1 MYQTI
6 VEAVLDHAKC
16 RPAKNALIMKKET
29 VDYKGLGNL
38 VRKCAIILR
47 EKYHIQAGD
56 KVMITAL
63 SRPEFLVIFLG
74 VQYLHG
80 VTIPLD
86 KSWHKDTLLKMAAFI
101 RPELIISNKTLG
113 ETDIKVAG
121 IKDLYREIM
130 EIREEP
136 PEEYQLPEENQVAEI
151 LFTTGTTGTPK
162 GAMLTY
168 GNILSITRNN
178 IEGVGFRE
186 DDIVLDALPLCH
198 SLGLR
203 EARMVLFSGGTLVL
217 QNGFSF
223 LKELCHNME
232 ANQCTGFVG
241 IPAVMERLCRS
252 LPDFEKVFGR
262 LRYMEIGAGSLS
274 IDMKKRLPVL
284 LPNADIF
291 NVWGSSETGG
301 VIYLDVRR
309 RQDKI
314 AALGKAVT
322 AAKIGIIGQDGRQIL
337 DRDINH
343 AGRMA
348 VCGQMTMAGYYDMP
362 EAGRETLADGWLIT
376 KDLVYMDDEDFIYM
390 IGRADDIINVG
401 GEKVSPAE
409 VENAASEFEL
419 VREAA
424 CIGVE
429 DPEKIMGQV
438 PVLYVAAEGKDPFP
452 EDQLMKFLSRKLEIF
467 KLPKQI
473 LYIREIPRNRMG
485 KINRNELRRIWE
497 SGKEKCVLD
506 EYCL

>member
-6 VEAVLDHAKC
+6 VEAVLDHAKYH
-16 RPAKNALIMKKET
+16 PAKNALIIKKET
-29 VDYKGLGNL
+29 VDYGGLGNL
-38 VRKCAIILR
+38 VRKCAKVLR
-47 EKYHIQAGD
+47 EKYHIHAGD

-101 RPELIISNKTLG
+101 RPEMIISNKTLG
-113 ETDIKVAG
+113 ETDVRQAG

-130 EIREEP
+130 EIREESLEEYQMQ
-136 PEEYQLPEENQVAEI
+136 EEYQLPEENQVAEI

-168 GNILSITRNN
+168 GNILSITKNN

-232 ANQCTGFVG
+232 AYQCTGFVG

-252 LPDFEKVFGR
+252 LPDFEKFFGQ

-274 IDMKKRLPVL
+274 YDMKKSLPAL
-284 LPNADIF
+284 LPNTEIF

-322 AAKIGIIGQDGRQIL
+322 AAKIGIIGQDGRRIL
-337 DRDINH
+337 ARGINH

-348 VCGQMTMAGYYDMP
+348 VCGQMTMAGYYNMP
-362 EAGRETLADGWLIT
+362 EAGRETLADGWLFT
-376 KDLVYMDDEDFIYM
+376 NDLVYMDDEDFIYM

-409 VENAASEFEL
+409 VENAASEYAF
-419 VREAA
+419 VRDAA

-429 DPEKIMGQV
+429 DPERIMGQV
-438 PVLYVAAEGKDPFP
+438 PVLYVAAEGKGPFP
-452 EDQLMKFLSRKLEIF
+452 EDRLMKYLSRKLEIF

-485 KINRNELRRIWE
+485 KIDRNELRRIWE
-497 SGKEKCVLD
+497 GGKDVR
-506 EYCL
+506 